1 MGPTPCPASVTCNW
15 VLPSVNTQIATTTTT
30 TSAGAGGGAVET
42 DTPAGAERREVVG
55 VGVVLGAVVAVMGL
69 L

>member
-1 MGPTPCPASVTCNW
+1 